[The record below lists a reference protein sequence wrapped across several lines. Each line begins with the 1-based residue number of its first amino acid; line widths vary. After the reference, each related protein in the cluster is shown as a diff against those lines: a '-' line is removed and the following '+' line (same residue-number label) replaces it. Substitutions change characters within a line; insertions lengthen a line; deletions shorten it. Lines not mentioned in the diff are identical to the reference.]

1 MSTTITEKETS
12 TTTVSPSPLSYT
24 STSFFKHNNSSNDS
38 LDSQSTIK
46 ITSSPSPTPTITN
59 TTTSTTTTTTTT
71 TKPKKI
77 SIPNYYVPPKV
88 PIITSQDEPVSPSEY
103 TPLPPKLIRKK
114 SGELVKSSL
123 KLSSL
128 LQRSLSTPQLSS
140 KSAPSTPRK
149 SVRFASRLIKVKMF
163 DGCDSPSAVSST
175 NCSPCHSPPSYD
187 FEPDFFDADDVYT
200 LIKNRN
206 HSRKRAGFDWNWDKS
221 TASSSSSEDEDE
233 DEYWST
239 PKTFT
244 NNGSNNSHSNTT
256 FSAPSASREYRLT
269 SHNIPKMVNTKESIV
284 WLPSAYV
291 LKTDGKTFL
300 YGLVNVKNLAFEKKI
315 VVKLTLNNWKTSVVF
330 GGQSIISYVKSIDS
344 IDQFKFKISL
354 DDLIYG
360 SNNVDLQ
367 LCIKYEVN
375 GNEYWDNNFGNN
387 YKFKLTR
394 VEKKQALPH
403 HPKVSST
410 LASLSK
416 KEDDS
421 PQFNELV
428 SKLMLHKDSTKKTAG
443 QRSFSVFNNFE
454 DSSSPAGVRPPL
466 FGKSFSS
473 SDIVNTPRQRYS
485 QRQQRSHRRDTVST
499 TVTSKSSTANSNPT
513 KLDFSS
519 LSYTDLLN
527 NYCFANNSTTSNSS
541 STSSTSTPNTPILA
555 SCLPPSTASTL
566 HSFSDS
572 IHI

>member
-1 MSTTITEKETS
+1 
-12 TTTVSPSPLSYT
+12 
-24 STSFFKHNNSSNDS
+24 
-38 LDSQSTIK
+38 
-46 ITSSPSPTPTITN
+46 
-59 TTTSTTTTTTTT
+59 
-71 TKPKKI
+71 
-77 SIPNYYVPPKV
+77 
-88 PIITSQDEPVSPSEY
+88 
-103 TPLPPKLIRKK
+103 
-114 SGELVKSSL
+114 
-123 KLSSL
+123 
-128 LQRSLSTPQLSS
+128 
-140 KSAPSTPRK
+140 
-149 SVRFASRLIKVKMF
+149 MF

-175 NCSPCHSPPSYD
+175 TCSPCHSPPSYD
-187 FEPDFFDADDVYT
+187 FEPDFLDADDVYT
-200 LIKNRN
+200 LIKNKSGN
-206 HSRKRAGFDWNWDKS
+206 NKIGGGFDWNWDKS
-221 TASSSSSEDEDE
+221 NTSSSSSEDEDE

-239 PKTFT
+239 PKLFSKS
-244 NNGSNNSHSNTT
+244 SNNSNS
-256 FSAPSASREYRLT
+256 FAAPTSREYRLT

-315 VVKLTLNNWKTSVVF
+315 FLKLTLNNWKTSIVF

-344 IDQFKFKISL
+344 VDQFKFKISL

-367 LCIKYEVN
+367 MCIKYEVN
-375 GNEYWDNNFGNN
+375 NTEYWDNNFGNN
-387 YKFKLTR
+387 YQFKLTR
-394 VEKKQALPH
+394 VEKKQVLPH
-403 HPKVSST
+403 YPKVSSS
-410 LASLSK
+410 ANSSFSK
-416 KEDDS
+416 KQDES

-428 SKLMLHKDSTKKTAG
+428 SKLMLHKDSTTKKSAG

-454 DSSSPAGVRPPL
+454 DATPSRPML
-466 FGKSFSS
+466 GKSFSS

-485 QRQQRSHRRDTVST
+485 QRQQRTHRNTVST
-499 TVTSKSSTANSNPT
+499 TASSSTNATTTTTAPS

-541 STSSTSTPNTPILA
+541 STSSTSTPNTPILT

>member
-1 MSTTITEKETS
+1 M
-12 TTTVSPSPLSYT
+12 
-24 STSFFKHNNSSNDS
+24 
-38 LDSQSTIK
+38 
-46 ITSSPSPTPTITN
+46 
-59 TTTSTTTTTTTT
+59 
-71 TKPKKI
+71 
-77 SIPNYYVPPKV
+77 PPKV

-200 LIKNRN
+200 LIKTEITQEREPVLIGTGINLLLLQVLLKMKMKMN
-206 HSRKRAGFDWNWDKS
+206 IGQLQKHLPI
-221 TASSSSSEDEDE
+221 TAV
-233 DEYWST
+233 
-239 PKTFT
+239 
-244 NNGSNNSHSNTT
+244 TT
-256 FSAPSASREYRLT
+256 VTQYHLSAPSASREYRLT

-403 HPKVSST
+403 HPKVSSST

-416 KEDDS
+416 RKMILH
-421 PQFNELV
+421 N
-428 SKLMLHKDSTKKTAG
+428 LMNW
-443 QRSFSVFNNFE
+443 F
-454 DSSSPAGVRPPL
+454 
-466 FGKSFSS
+466 
-473 SDIVNTPRQRYS
+473 
-485 QRQQRSHRRDTVST
+485 
-499 TVTSKSSTANSNPT
+499 
-513 KLDFSS
+513 
-519 LSYTDLLN
+519 
-527 NYCFANNSTTSNSS
+527 
-541 STSSTSTPNTPILA
+541 PN
-555 SCLPPSTASTL
+555 
-566 HSFSDS
+566 
-572 IHI
+572 